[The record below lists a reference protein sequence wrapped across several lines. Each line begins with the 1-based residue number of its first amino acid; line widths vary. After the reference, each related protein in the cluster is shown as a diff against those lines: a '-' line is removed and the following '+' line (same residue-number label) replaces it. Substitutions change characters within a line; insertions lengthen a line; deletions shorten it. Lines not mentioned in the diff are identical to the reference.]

1 MNWGLPGWNG
11 DPDTAMRVL
20 YLVLLLAFVASGL
33 FWRRRALGQ
42 ALRDVVIWV
51 LIFALAVIVYG
62 FRDVLRRELLPAEMT
77 VGEEGA
83 IELRRGSD
91 GHFHAEMEV
100 NGTPVRFMVDTGAT
114 DIVLSRRDAARV
126 GIDVD
131 ALRFFGRAET
141 ANGFVET
148 APVRLGVVRFGGMT
162 ETGVRASVSAGG
174 LDTSL
179 LGMAGLDRFAKVEIA
194 GDRMRLVP

>member
-1 MNWGLPGWNG
+1 
-11 DPDTAMRVL
+11 MRVL
-20 YLVLLLAFVASGL
+20 YLALLLAFVGSGL
-33 FWRRRALGQ
+33 YWGRRSLGRA
-42 ALRDVVIWV
+42 ARDFVVWV
-51 LIFALAVIVYG
+51 LIFAMVVIVYG
-62 FRDVLRRELLPAEMT
+62 FRDVLRRELLPAETTMDAQ
-77 VGEEGA
+77 GA

-100 NGTPVRFMVDTGAT
+100 NGAPVRFMVDTGAT

-131 ALRFFGRAET
+131 ALRFLGRAET

-148 APVRLGVVRFGGMT
+148 AAVRLGMVRFGGLT
-162 ETGVRASVSAGG
+162 ETGVRASVSSGG
-174 LDTSL
+174 LETSL
-179 LGMAGLDRFAKVEIA
+179 LGMAGLDRFAKVEIV